1 MGAPAPLW
9 ISLYGDLGAG
19 KTSFTQELVRHW
31 GGRGIQVQS
40 PTFLKLLEYRLP
52 DGRLVLHLDGYR
64 LEDEDDIEKLA
75 LEQYAEADV
84 WIVEW
89 PEKIETYLAARPE
102 LTSALGIKTKIT
114 IEISEKNSPERAR
127 FQR

>member
-9 ISLYGDLGAG
+9 ISLHGDLGAG

-31 GGRGIQVQS
+31 GGFDLQVQS
-40 PTFLKLLEYRLP
+40 PTFLKVLEYRLP

-64 LEDEDDIEKLA
+64 LHDDDDIEKLA
-75 LEQYAEADV
+75 LEQYAETDV

-89 PEKIETYLAARPE
+89 PEKIESFLASRPE
-102 LTSALGIKTKIT
+102 LTSALGIKTKIA
-114 IEISEKNSPERAR
+114 IEFSEKYSPERAR
-127 FQR
+127 FK